1 LALSAKQTAEV
12 THALDALEQ
21 RLRDEMRQAAPQAA
35 TENFREL
42 AGEVHDAGE
51 ESVAVTVEDTRRSL
65 QGRQLREL
73 REIDAARQRLAH
85 GSFGVCVECGQE
97 IPYPRLLA
105 YPVAQRCVVCQSQ
118 HERIYTGERAP
129 TL

>member
-1 LALSAKQTAEV
+1 MRALVGQATLSERSVRRLNFPTLAVWCWSCTTHAHRSIKGANLALSAKQTAEV

-65 QGRQLREL
+65 QGRQ
-73 REIDAARQRLAH
+73 
-85 GSFGVCVECGQE
+85 
-97 IPYPRLLA
+97 
-105 YPVAQRCVVCQSQ
+105 
-118 HERIYTGERAP
+118 
-129 TL
+129 